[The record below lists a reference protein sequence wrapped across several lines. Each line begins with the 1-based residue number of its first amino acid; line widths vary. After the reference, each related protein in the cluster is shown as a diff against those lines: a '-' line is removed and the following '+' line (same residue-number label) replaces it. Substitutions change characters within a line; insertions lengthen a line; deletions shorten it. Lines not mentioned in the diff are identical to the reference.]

1 MRNLFRGIC
10 DGGQGTRD
18 RVPEEPQPIGTLEL
32 LAELGLLRYRFTQL
46 EVEVEALKKQVEHM
60 GQQEARVRD
69 LEGFFLNFRGFLEA
83 CAPGQ
88 VVCVPPTPGR
98 SWPE

>member
-32 LAELGLLRYRFTQL
+32 LAELGLLRYRFSQL
-46 EVEVEALKKQVEHM
+46 EVEVEALKK
-60 GQQEARVRD
+60 
-69 LEGFFLNFRGFLEA
+69 
-83 CAPGQ
+83 
-88 VVCVPPTPGR
+88 T
-98 SWPE
+98 S